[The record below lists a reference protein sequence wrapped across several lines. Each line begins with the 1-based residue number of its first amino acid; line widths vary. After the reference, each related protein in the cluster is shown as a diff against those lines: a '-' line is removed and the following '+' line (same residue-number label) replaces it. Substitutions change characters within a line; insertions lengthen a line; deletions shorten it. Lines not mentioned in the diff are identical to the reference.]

1 MTLYLDTET
10 FDVYLERREGQ
21 YGLESFT
28 PTLDL
33 EEGFLVVAV
42 TSTYDSYG
50 PNEGLRYEV
59 LDMYPTFEDA
69 EKVANDIQE
78 RRKAKTWRGQKPNP
92 PLFYANGE
100 PYRYYSWEGW
110 GNSLEEILIIEAQPK
125 RRKKVTKISTW

>member
-1 MTLYLDTET
+1 MTLYLDTDT
-10 FDVYLERREGQ
+10 FDVYLERYEGQ

-33 EEGFLVVAV
+33 EAGFLVVV
-42 TSTYDSYG
+42 MTSTYDSYG
-50 PNEGLRYEV
+50 PHSGHQYEV

-69 EKVANDIQE
+69 EKVAMIVKE
-78 RRKAKTWRGQKPNP
+78 RNKIGDWRNTPKPP
-92 PLFYANGE
+92 VFYANGD

-110 GNSLEEILIIEAQPK
+110 GNSLDQILIVEAQPT